1 MKKPY
6 ILVVED
12 EAAIAELVAI
22 NLRHSGFECEIAVD
36 SAEAQSRVFE
46 RLPDLVLLDW
56 MLPTMSGFSLAKL
69 WRSQIETKQL
79 PIIML
84 TARAEEADK
93 VAGLDAGIDDYITKP
108 FSTKEL
114 LARVRAVL
122 RRRAPDVVVSGSTLT
137 VGMISLDSA
146 SHRVTAEGKEVKLAP
161 TEFKLLTALLQQGDK
176 VLKRETLQNMVWGH
190 YSDIDERTVDV
201 HIKRLREALTV
212 VSATASAQV
221 ETVRGMG
228 YRLSKSAM

>member
-6 ILVVED
+6 ILIVED
-12 EAAIAELVAI
+12 EASIAELIAI
-22 NLRHSGFECEIAVD
+22 NLRHSGFECDIASD
-36 SAEAQSRVFE
+36 SAQAQSMVFE

-56 MLPTMSGFSLAKL
+56 MLPTMSGFSLAKQ

-79 PIIML
+79 PIVML
-84 TARAEEADK
+84 TARADEADK
-93 VAGLDAGIDDYITKP
+93 VAGLDSGVDDYITKP

-114 LARVRAVL
+114 LARVRAIL
-122 RRRAPDVVVSGSTLT
+122 RRRAPDLSVVGSTLT
-137 VGMISLDSA
+137 MGLISLDNA
-146 SHRVTAEGKEVKLAP
+146 AHRVTAEGKDVKLAP

-201 HIKRLREALTV
+201 HIKRLREALTA
-212 VSATASAQV
+212 VSIPAAAQV
-221 ETVRGMG
+221 ETIRGMG
-228 YRLSKSAM
+228 YRLSKSAL

>member
-6 ILVVED
+6 ILIVED

-22 NLRHSGFECEIAVD
+22 NLRHSGFECDVAGD
-36 SAEAQSRVFE
+36 TTLAQSMVFD
-46 RLPDLVLLDW
+46 RTPDLVLLDW
-56 MLPTMSGFSLAKL
+56 MLPAMSGYSLAKL
-69 WRSQIETKQL
+69 WRSQAETKQI

-84 TARAEEADK
+84 TAKAEEADK
-93 VAGLDAGIDDYITKP
+93 VAGLDVGVDDYITKP

-122 RRRAPDVVVSGSTLT
+122 RRRAPDVVVAGASLTL
-137 VGMISLDSA
+137 GLISLDSLA
-146 SHRVTAEGKEVKLAP
+146 HRVTAQGKEVKVGP
-161 TEFKLLTALLQQGDK
+161 TEFKLLTALLQQSEK

-201 HIKRLREALTV
+201 HIKRLREALNAV
-212 VSATASAQV
+212 APEAAAQV
-221 ETVRGMG
+221 QTIRGLG
-228 YRLSKSAM
+228 YRLSKSA

>member
-6 ILVVED
+6 ILIVED

-36 SAEAQSRVFE
+36 SAEAQSMVFD

-56 MLPTMSGFSLAKL
+56 MLPTMSGFSLAKQ
-69 WRSQIETKQL
+69 WRNQVETKLL
-79 PIIML
+79 PIVML
-84 TARAEEADK
+84 TAKAEEVDK
-93 VAGLDAGIDDYITKP
+93 IASLDADADDYITKP

-122 RRRAPDVVVSGSTLT
+122 RRRAPDVIVAGSVLT
-137 VGMISLDSA
+137 VGVISLDNQA
-146 SHRVTAEGKEVKLAP
+146 HRVTAEGKDVKLAP

-201 HIKRLREALTV
+201 HIKRLREALTA

-221 ETVRGMG
+221 ETIRGMG
-228 YRLSKSAM
+228 YRLSKSAL

>member
-6 ILVVED
+6 ILIVED
-12 EAAIAELVAI
+12 EASIAELVAI

-36 SAEAQSRVFE
+36 SAEAQSMVFD

-56 MLPTMSGFSLAKL
+56 MLPTMSGFSLAKQ
-69 WRSQIETKQL
+69 WRNQVETKLL
-79 PIIML
+79 PIVML
-84 TARAEEADK
+84 TAKAEEVDK
-93 VAGLDAGIDDYITKP
+93 IASLDAGADDYITKP

-122 RRRAPDVVVSGSTLT
+122 RRRAPDVIVAGSVLT
-137 VGMISLDSA
+137 VGVISLDNQA
-146 SHRVTAEGKEVKLAP
+146 HRVTAEGKDVKLAP

-201 HIKRLREALTV
+201 HIKRLREALTA

-221 ETVRGMG
+221 ETIRGMG
-228 YRLSKSAM
+228 YRLSKSAL

>member
-6 ILVVED
+6 IIIVED

-22 NLRHSGFECEIAVD
+22 NLRHSGFECDIACD
-36 SAEAQSRVFE
+36 SAQAQDMVFE
-46 RLPDLVLLDW
+46 RMPDLVLLDW
-56 MLPTMSGFSLAKL
+56 MLPTMSGFSLAKQ
-69 WRSQIETKQL
+69 WRSQDETKQL

-84 TARAEEADK
+84 TARAEEVDK
-93 VAGLDAGIDDYITKP
+93 VASLDAGVDDYIIKP
-108 FSTKEL
+108 FSTREL

-122 RRRAPDVVVSGSTLT
+122 RRRTADVVTAGSMLT
-137 VGMISLDSA
+137 VGVISLDA
-146 SHRVTAEGKEVKLAP
+146 TAHRVTLEGKEVKLAP

-201 HIKRLREALTV
+201 HIKRLREALTA
-212 VSATASAQV
+212 VSTTAAAQV
-221 ETVRGMG
+221 ETIRGMG
-228 YRLSKSAM
+228 YRLSKSAP

>member
-12 EAAIAELVAI
+12 ESAIAELVCI
-22 NLRHSGFECEIAVD
+22 NLRHSGFECATAKD
-36 SAEAQSRVFE
+36 STEAKSMAFE

-56 MLPTMSGFSLAKL
+56 MLPTMSGYSLAKQ
-69 WRSQIETKQL
+69 WRSQEETKRL

-84 TARAEEADK
+84 TAKAEEADK
-93 VAGLDAGIDDYITKP
+93 VAGLDAGVDDYITKP

-122 RRRAPDVVVSGSTLT
+122 RRRAPSALT
-137 VGMISLDSA
+137 DGEVLTAGLISLDSQA
-146 SHRVTAEGKEVKLAP
+146 HRVTAQGREVRLALA
-161 TEFKLLTALLQQGDK
+161 EFKLLLALLQQGDK
-176 VLKRETLQNMVWGH
+176 VLRRETLQNMVWGH
-190 YSDIDERTVDV
+190 YSDIDARTVDV
-201 HIKRLREALTV
+201 HIKRLREALSA
-212 VSATASAQV
+212 VSSDAAAQI

-228 YRLSKSAM
+228 YRLSKSLS

>member
-6 ILVVED
+6 ILIVED

-22 NLRHSGFECEIAVD
+22 NLRHSGFECEVASD

-56 MLPTMSGFSLAKL
+56 MLPTLSGFSLAKQ
-69 WRSQIETKQL
+69 WRSQIETKLL

-93 VAGLDAGIDDYITKP
+93 VASLDAGVDDYITKP

-122 RRRAPDVVVSGSTLT
+122 RRRAPDGVVAGSVITAG
-137 VGMISLDSA
+137 VISLDSA
-146 SHRVTAEGKEVKLAP
+146 AHRVTAEGKNVKLAP
-161 TEFKLLTALLQQGDK
+161 TEFKLLTTLLQQAGK
-176 VLKRETLQNMVWGH
+176 ALKRETLRNRVWGP

-201 HIKRLREALTV
+201 RIKRLREALTA
-212 VSATASAQV
+212 VSPAASAQV
-221 ETVRGMG
+221 ETLREMG
-228 YRLSKSAM
+228 YRLSQSAL

>member
-6 ILVVED
+6 ILIVED
-12 EAAIAELVAI
+12 EAAIAELVSV
-22 NLRHSGFECEIAVD
+22 NLRHAGFECEIAGD
-36 SAEAQSRVFE
+36 SAEAQNQVFG

-56 MLPTMSGFSLAKL
+56 MLPTMSGLSLAKQ
-69 WRSQIETKQL
+69 WRSQPETKHL

-84 TARAEEADK
+84 TAKAEEVDK
-93 VAGLDAGIDDYITKP
+93 VAGLDAGVDDYITKP

-114 LARVRAVL
+114 LARMRAVL
-122 RRRAPDVVVSGSTLT
+122 RRRLPDVIVSGSSIT
-137 VGMISLDSA
+137 VGCISLDSA
-146 SHRVTAEGKEVKLAP
+146 AHRVTAEGKEVKLAP

-201 HIKRLREALTV
+201 HIKRLREALMA
-212 VSATASAQV
+212 VSAAAAAQV
-221 ETVRGMG
+221 ETIRGMG
-228 YRLSKSAM
+228 YRLSKLAL

>member
-6 ILVVED
+6 ILIVED

-22 NLRHSGFECEIAVD
+22 NLRHSGFECDVAGD
-36 SAEAQSRVFE
+36 TTQAQSMAFE
-46 RLPDLVLLDW
+46 RMPDLVLLDW
-56 MLPTMSGFSLAKL
+56 MLPAMSGYSLAKL
-69 WRSQIETKQL
+69 WRSQAETKQI

-84 TARAEEADK
+84 TAKAEEADK
-93 VAGLDAGIDDYITKP
+93 VAGLDVGVDDYITKP

-122 RRRAPDVVVSGSTLT
+122 RRRAPDVVVAGASLT
-137 VGMISLDSA
+137 VGLISLDSLA
-146 SHRVTAEGKEVKLAP
+146 HRVTADGKEVKVGP

-201 HIKRLREALTV
+201 HIKRLREALNAV
-212 VSATASAQV
+212 APEAAAQV
-221 ETVRGMG
+221 QTIRGLG
-228 YRLSKSAM
+228 YRLSKSA

>member
-6 ILVVED
+6 ILIVED

-22 NLRHSGFECEIAVD
+22 NLRHSGFECEVAAD
-36 SAEAQSRVFE
+36 SAQAQNLVFE

-56 MLPTMSGFSLAKL
+56 MLPTMSGFSLAKQ
-69 WRSQIETKQL
+69 WRSQLETKQL

-84 TARAEEADK
+84 TARADEVDK
-93 VAGLDAGIDDYITKP
+93 VAGLEAGVDDYITKP

-122 RRRAPDVVVSGSTLT
+122 RRKAPTMVSDGALMR
-137 VGMISLDSA
+137 VGELFLDLEA
-146 SHRVTAEGKEVKLAP
+146 HRVLADGVPVKLGP
-161 TEFKLLTALLQQGDK
+161 TEFKLLTALMQQGDK
-176 VLKRETLQNMVWGH
+176 VLRRETLQNMVWGH

-201 HIKRLREALTV
+201 HIKRLREALNA
-212 VSATASAQV
+212 VSSRAAAQV
-221 ETVRGMG
+221 QTIRGIG
-228 YRLSKSAM
+228 YKLSADVD

>member
-6 ILVVED
+6 ILIVED
-12 EAAIAELVAI
+12 EAAIAELIAI
-22 NLRHSGFECEIAVD
+22 NLRHSGFECDVAGD
-36 SAEAQSRVFE
+36 TTQAQSMVFE
-46 RLPDLVLLDW
+46 RMPDLVLLDW
-56 MLPTMSGFSLAKL
+56 MLPAMSGFSLAKL
-69 WRSQIETKQL
+69 WRSQSDTKQM

-84 TARAEEADK
+84 TAKAEELDK
-93 VAGLDAGIDDYITKP
+93 IAGLDAGVDDYITKP

-122 RRRAPDVVVSGSTLT
+122 RRRAPDVIVAGATLT
-137 VGMISLDSA
+137 VGVISLDSQA
-146 SHRVTAEGKEVKLAP
+146 HRVTAQGKEVKVGP

-201 HIKRLREALTV
+201 HIKRLREALNA
-212 VSATASAQV
+212 VSADAAAQV
-221 ETVRGMG
+221 ETIRGMG
-228 YRLSKSAM
+228 YRLSKTVQ

>member
-6 ILVVED
+6 ILIVED

-22 NLRHSGFECEIAVD
+22 NLRHSGFECDVASD
-36 SAEAQSRVFE
+36 SAQAQSMAFE

-56 MLPTMSGFSLAKL
+56 MLPTMSGFSLAKQ
-69 WRSQIETKQL
+69 WRSQLETKAL

-122 RRRAPDVVVSGSTLT
+122 RRRAPDVVVAGSTLT
-137 VGMISLDSA
+137 VGVISLDGVA
-146 SHRVTAEGKEVKLAP
+146 HRVSAEGREVKIAP
-161 TEFKLLTALLQQGDK
+161 TEFKLLTALLQQRPCRIWFGGITAI
-176 VLKRETLQNMVWGH
+176 LT
-190 YSDIDERTVDV
+190 SERWMCTSNVCV
-201 HIKRLREALTV
+201 KP
-212 VSATASAQV
+212 
-221 ETVRGMG
+221 
-228 YRLSKSAM
+228 

>member
-6 ILVVED
+6 IIIVED

-22 NLRHSGFECEIAVD
+22 NLRHSGFECDIACD
-36 SAEAQSRVFE
+36 SAQAQDMVFE
-46 RLPDLVLLDW
+46 RMPDLVLLDW
-56 MLPTMSGFSLAKL
+56 MLPTMSGFSLAKQ
-69 WRSQIETKQL
+69 WRSQAETKQL

-84 TARAEEADK
+84 TARAEEVDK
-93 VAGLDAGIDDYITKP
+93 VASLDAGVDDYMTKP
-108 FSTKEL
+108 FSTREL

-122 RRRAPDVVVSGSTLT
+122 RRRAPDAVVSGGTLT
-137 VGMISLDSA
+137 SGAISLDSLA
-146 SHRVTAEGKEVKLAP
+146 HRVTAEGKEIKLAP

-201 HIKRLREALTV
+201 HIKRLREALTT
-212 VSATASAQV
+212 VSVAAASQI
-221 ETVRGMG
+221 ETIRGMG
-228 YRLSKSAM
+228 YRLSKSAP